1 MTTENQAFEDDEEE
15 KHKDLSLNS
24 LHTLRSVLTNREE
37 QAFMSILF
45 SSSATIRANNFGLS
59 RKEVEKL
66 LGVSREDNYFNSFL
80 SRVNQAVGRY
90 YRLIYDEQRDQVI
103 VMLRVPSRSAQ
114 HTLSSE
120 ALAVLLFMFYQ
131 QEVLKHEYTLLSQ
144 LLEAFGHEVMK
155 GSRRI
160 QLAIDA
166 LRKIGAVENHQLSDS
181 EDAYRLMAIGTHM
194 FSDSFLRRMVEF
206 SHSNQLSKEDVMKF
220 FNRYNMYESE
230 GLV

>member
-1 MTTENQAFEDDEEE
+1 MTTENQAFEEEHE
-15 KHKDLSLNS
+15 DLSLNS
-24 LHTLRSVLTNREE
+24 LQVLRSVLTSREE

-45 SSSATIRANNFGLS
+45 SSSATIRASNFGLP

-66 LGVSREDNYFNSFL
+66 LGVARDDDYLNSFIA
-80 SRVNQAVGRY
+80 RVNQAVGRY
-90 YRLIYDEQRDQVI
+90 YRLIYDEGRDQVI
-103 VMLRVPSRSAQ
+103 AMLRVPARSAKN
-114 HTLSSE
+114 TLSPE

-131 QEVLKHEYTLLSQ
+131 QEVLKHEYTLLAQ
-144 LLEAFGHEVMK
+144 LLESFGHEVMK

-160 QLAIDA
+160 QIALAT
-166 LRKIGAVENHQLSDS
+166 LRTIGAVENYQVS
-181 EDAYRLMAIGTHM
+181 ETEEAYRLTAIGVHM

-220 FNRYNMYESE
+220 FNRYNLYEQE

>member
-1 MTTENQAFEDDEEE
+1 MTTEGQAFEEEHE
-15 KHKDLSLNS
+15 DLSLNS
-24 LHTLRSVLTNREE
+24 LQALRSVLSNREE

-66 LGVSREDNYFNSFL
+66 LGVSREDQYFESFL

-90 YRLIYDEQRDQVI
+90 YQLIYDGQRDQVV
-103 VMLRVPSRSAQ
+103 VMLRVPSNAAR
-114 HTLSSE
+114 HTLSPE

-144 LLEAFGHEVMK
+144 LLEAFGHEIMK

-166 LRKIGAVENHQLSDS
+166 LRKIGAAENQQISDK
-181 EDAYRLMAIGTHM
+181 EDAYRLTAIGVHM
-194 FSDSFLRRMVEF
+194 FSDSFLHRMVEF
-206 SHSNQLSKEDVMKF
+206 SHSSQLSKEDVMKF
-220 FNRYNMYESE
+220 FNRYNLYERE
-230 GLV
+230 GLL

>member
-1 MTTENQAFEDDEEE
+1 MTIENQAYEEE
-15 KHKDLSLNS
+15 HEDLSLNR
-24 LHTLRSVLTNREE
+24 LQTLRSVLTTREE

-45 SSSATIRANNFGLS
+45 SSSATIRASNFGLP

-66 LGVSREDNYFNSFL
+66 LGVSRDEQYFHSFI

-90 YRLIYDEQRDQVI
+90 YRLIYDEGRDQVI
-103 VMLRVPSRSAQ
+103 VMLRVPARSAR

-131 QEVLKHEYTLLSQ
+131 QEVLKHEYTLLAQ

-155 GSRRI
+155 GGRRI
-160 QLAIDA
+160 QIAIDT
-166 LRKIGAVENHQLSDS
+166 LRKIGAVENHQVSDK
-181 EDAYRLMAIGTHM
+181 EEAYKLTAIGVHM

-220 FNRYNMYESE
+220 FNRYNLYERE
-230 GLV
+230 GLL

>member
-1 MTTENQAFEDDEEE
+1 MTTEGQAFEEEHE
-15 KHKDLSLNS
+15 DLSLNS
-24 LHTLRSVLTNREE
+24 LQALRSVLSNREE

-66 LGVSREDNYFNSFL
+66 LGVSREDQYFESFL

-103 VMLRVPSRSAQ
+103 VMLRVPSHAAR
-114 HTLSSE
+114 HTLSAE

-144 LLEAFGHEVMK
+144 LLEAFGHEIMK

-160 QLAIDA
+160 QLAIDS
-166 LRKIGAVENHQLSDS
+166 LRKIGAAENHQLSDK
-181 EDAYRLMAIGTHM
+181 EDAYRLTAIGVHM
-194 FSDSFLRRMVEF
+194 FSDSFLHRMVEF

-220 FNRYNMYESE
+220 FNRYNLYERE
-230 GLV
+230 GLL

>member
-1 MTTENQAFEDDEEE
+1 MTTENPAYEEDNEA
-15 KHKDLSLNS
+15 LSLNS
-24 LHTLRSVLTNREE
+24 LQMLRSVLTNREE

-45 SSSATIRANNFGLS
+45 SSSATIRSSNFGLP

-66 LGVSREDNYFNSFL
+66 LNVTRDDAYFESFL

-90 YRLIYDEQRDQVI
+90 YRLIYDEERDQVI
-103 VMLRVPSRSAQ
+103 AMLRVPARSARD
-114 HTLSSE
+114 TLSAE

-131 QEVLKHEYTLLSQ
+131 QEVLKHEYTLLNQ

-155 GSRRI
+155 GGRRI
-160 QLAIDA
+160 QLAIDT
-166 LRKIGAVENHQLSDS
+166 LKKIGAVEVDEHPDKETS
-181 EDAYRLMAIGTHM
+181 YRLTAIGVHM

-220 FNRYNMYESE
+220 FHRYNLHGQE

>member
-1 MTTENQAFEDDEEE
+1 MTTENRVYE
-15 KHKDLSLNS
+15 KESETLSLNS
-24 LHTLRSVLTNREE
+24 LQTLKSVLTNREE

-45 SSSATIRANNFGLS
+45 SSSATIRSSNFGLP

-66 LGVSREDNYFNSFL
+66 LDTSGDDEYFASFL
-80 SRVNQAVGRY
+80 ARVNQAVGRY
-90 YRLIYDEQRDQVI
+90 YRLIYDEDRDQVI
-103 VMLRVPSRSAQ
+103 AMLRVPARSARD
-114 HTLSSE
+114 TLSSE

-131 QEVLKHEYTLLSQ
+131 QEVLKHEYTLLNQ

-155 GSRRI
+155 GGRRI
-160 QLAIDA
+160 QLAIDT
-166 LRKIGAVENHQLSDS
+166 LKKIGAVEIDEHPDKETS
-181 EDAYRLMAIGTHM
+181 YRLTAIGVHM

-220 FNRYNMYESE
+220 FNRYNLYEQE

>member
-1 MTTENQAFEDDEEE
+1 MTTESQAFEEEHE
-15 KHKDLSLNS
+15 DLSLNS
-24 LHTLRSVLTNREE
+24 LQALRSVLSNREE

-45 SSSATIRANNFGLS
+45 SSSATIRASNFGLS

-66 LGVSREDNYFNSFL
+66 LGVSREDDYFESFL

-90 YRLIYDEQRDQVI
+90 YRLIYDEQRDQVV
-103 VMLRVPSRSAQ
+103 VMLRVPSHAAR
-114 HTLSSE
+114 HTLSPE

-144 LLEAFGHEVMK
+144 LLEAFGHEMMK

-160 QLAIDA
+160 QLAIDS
-166 LRKIGAVENHQLSDS
+166 LRKIGAAENHQLSDK
-181 EDAYRLMAIGTHM
+181 EDAYRLTAIGVHM
-194 FSDSFLRRMVEF
+194 FSDSFLHRMVEF

-220 FNRYNMYESE
+220 FNRYNLYERE
-230 GLV
+230 GLL

>member
-1 MTTENQAFEDDEEE
+1 MTTEDSTFEKESNEDY
-15 KHKDLSLNS
+15 SLNS
-24 LHTLRSVLTNREE
+24 LQSLRSILTNREE
-37 QAFMSILF
+37 QTFMSILF

-66 LGVSREDNYFNSFL
+66 LGVSKEDSYFHSFL

-90 YRLIYDEQRDQVI
+90 YRLIYDEERDQVV
-103 VMLRVPSRSAQ
+103 VMLRVPARSAR
-114 HTLSSE
+114 HTLSEE

-144 LLEAFGHEVMK
+144 LLEAFGHEIKK

-160 QLAIDA
+160 QLAIDT
-166 LRKIGAVENHQLSDS
+166 LRKIGALEIHLGSDK
-181 EDAYRLMAIGTHM
+181 EDAYRLTAIGVHM
-194 FSDSFLRRMVEF
+194 FSDSFLHRMVEF

-220 FNRYNMYESE
+220 FNRYNLYEKE
-230 GLV
+230 GFL

>member
-1 MTTENQAFEDDEEE
+1 MTTEDRAFEEEHE
-15 KHKDLSLNS
+15 DLSLNS
-24 LHTLRSVLTNREE
+24 LQALRSVLSNREE

-45 SSSATIRANNFGLS
+45 SSSATIRASNFGLS

-66 LGVSREDNYFNSFL
+66 LGVSREDEYFESFL

-103 VMLRVPSRSAQ
+103 VMLRVPSHAAR
-114 HTLSSE
+114 HTLSPE

-144 LLEAFGHEVMK
+144 LLEAFGHEMMK

-160 QLAIDA
+160 QLAIDS
-166 LRKIGAVENHQLSDS
+166 LRKIGAAENHQLSDK
-181 EDAYRLMAIGTHM
+181 EDAYRLTAIGVNM
-194 FSDSFLRRMVEF
+194 FSDSFLHRMVEF

-220 FNRYNMYESE
+220 FNRYNLYERE
-230 GLV
+230 GLL